1 MPQKLWYPKFLV
13 NLKKLF
19 FSILSFVF
27 VFSILYF
34 CDLIF
39 TINKINIK
47 SLGAPMKLNIS
58 GLEELNN
65 KNILLI
71 NIKETKE
78 LLIKINPQIKKL
90 TVKKNYPSQIEIN
103 LVVYDPYA
111 QIEVSNGFF
120 ILSDDGRIL
129 RKIKQSDGQLPK
141 INYYQKLNYF
151 SFLPGDFIKY
161 EDIKSGLFFLRFLK
175 DSGLQ
180 VNDLDIADFDM
191 LLFNVGDK
199 KIIFTT
205 LKNKE
210 KQIIEAESILHQ
222 FKIEGKYWQSIDMR
236 FDKPI
241 VKF

>member
-1 MPQKLWYPKFLV
+1 
-13 NLKKLF
+13 
-19 FSILSFVF
+19 
-27 VFSILYF
+27 
-34 CDLIF
+34 
-39 TINKINIK
+39 
-47 SLGAPMKLNIS
+47 MKLNIS

-71 NIKETKE
+71 NIKKTEE

-90 TVKKNYPSQIEIN
+90 TVKKNYPSH
-103 LVVYDPYA
+103 
-111 QIEVSNGFF
+111 
-120 ILSDDGRIL
+120 
-129 RKIKQSDGQLPK
+129 QLPK